1 MSNCNCTTGK
11 IYTCCGLG
19 SVDLFRID
27 LVDLEF
33 MCQQS
38 TGSLYLQI
46 LFNLCGHE
54 WNEFELNDDLE
65 NCKEPF
71 YCTVNPFTISQPG
84 SVLFMVKIISIIDMF
99 TTRNY

>member
-46 LFNLCGHE
+46 FNCVDTNH
-54 WNEFELNDDLE
+54 EFELNDDLRIVK
-65 NCKEPF
+65 NHS
-71 YCTVNPFTISQPG
+71 TVNPFTISQPG